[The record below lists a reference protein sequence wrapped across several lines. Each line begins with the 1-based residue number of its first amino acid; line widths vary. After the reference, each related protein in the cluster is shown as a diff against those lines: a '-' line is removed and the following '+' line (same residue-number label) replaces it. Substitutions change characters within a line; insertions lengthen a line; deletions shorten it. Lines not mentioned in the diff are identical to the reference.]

1 MSFVLL
7 VGQTINLISHVLQ
20 GQKKIEKKNIKFH

>member
-20 GQKKIEKKNIKFH
+20 GQKKIEKKI